1 MNKRLPPSA
10 SNGRP
15 EPTDRK
21 KWRSADQK
29 PRGRCGATVALQKL
43 YREKMRPVEDTHLFH
58 DFHSHALSDA
68 ELAAAPMVLL
78 LGQYSSGKSTF
89 IRHLLGRDYP
99 GLHIGPEPTTDKFV
113 AVAHGTS
120 DELVPGHAVVV
131 DKSMPFTDLDQ
142 LGSSFLSKFQC
153 SRLQSPLLEGL
164 TLIDTPGVLSGEKQS
179 LKRGYE
185 FEGVVKWFAA
195 RADAIILLF
204 DVSKL
209 DISDEFR
216 HIIDALKEHAPK
228 IRVVLNKAD
237 QLSSPQLMR
246 VYGALLWNLG
256 KVIDTPEVTRVYVG
270 SFWWEPLKNTEQQKL
285 FESEEIDL
293 YTMLSLL
300 PRSAATQKL
309 DNLVRRARLLKV
321 HAFILDSLR
330 KKTPRCCGRVKA
342 QDKMIA
348 DLDNIYAEVA
358 RENNLVLGDF
368 PDVNHMRKVLKTFPD
383 FNCFP
388 KLNKRR
394 TKALEGML
402 GDEIPTLLKLVAEEQ
417 RAINERAAAAAPAP
431 HYAGSERRPDQGPR
445 EAAGGSFE
453 QSPFAGDC
461 AGSSRD
467 APPER
472 PGFTLPFAVPSPPGT
487 AEPIG
492 FGRRSP

>member
-1 MNKRLPPSA
+1 
-10 SNGRP
+10 
-15 EPTDRK
+15 
-21 KWRSADQK
+21 
-29 PRGRCGATVALQKL
+29 
-43 YREKMRPVEDTHLFH
+43 MRPVEETHLFH

-78 LGQYSSGKSTF
+78 LGQFSSGKTTF

-113 AVAHGTS
+113 AVAHGTC
-120 DELVPGHAVVV
+120 DEIVPGHAVVV
-131 DKSMPFTDLDQ
+131 DKTMPFSGLDQ
-142 LGSSFLSKFQC
+142 LGSAFLSKFQC
-153 SRLQSPLLEGL
+153 SRLESPLLEGL
-164 TLIDTPGVLSGEKQS
+164 TLIDTPGVLSGKKQS

-185 FEGVVKWFAA
+185 FEAAVTWFAA
-195 RADAIILLF
+195 RSDAIILLF
-204 DVSKL
+204 DVAKL

-216 HIIDALKEHAPK
+216 HVIDALKVYASK

-270 SFWWEPLKNTEQQKL
+270 SFWWEPLKNTEQQRL

-321 HAFILDSLR
+321 HAFILDNLR
-330 KKTPRCCGRVKA
+330 RKTPRCCGRGKA

-348 DLDNIYAEVA
+348 DLSNIYAEVA
-358 RENNLVLGDF
+358 REHNLPLGDF
-368 PDVNHMRKVLKTFPD
+368 PDVDHMRKVLKTYND

-388 KLNKRR
+388 TLNKKRM
-394 TKALEGML
+394 KALEGML
-402 GDEIPTLLKLVAEEQ
+402 GDDIPILLKLVAEEQ
-417 RAINERAAAAAPAP
+417 RLINERAKAAAGPAP
-431 HYAGSERRPDQGPR
+431 PPATSGQHPGHGLR
-445 EAAGGSFE
+445 EAAGPFGH
-453 QSPFAGDC
+453 SPFEPDL

-467 APPER
+467 ALHDR

-492 FGRRSP
+492 QRSP